1 MELLVASGIGL
12 LTAVGLYMMLRLE
25 SFPSFSDSRS
35 CPMR

>member
-1 MELLVASGIGL
+1 MEFLVASGIGL

-25 SFPSFSDSRS
+25 SFPVILDLRS

>member
-12 LTAVGLYMMLRLE
+12 LTAVGLYMMCGWKA
-25 SFPSFSDSRS
+25 FPSFSDSRS